1 MEVSKKLMAAANL
14 FPKLR
19 LGIKK
24 DGGGVESTGPHTVKM
39 VSDKIVQGLDRETGK
54 MIEYV
59 KYIVEEDGV
68 QKEYRTRL
76 KHKET
81 GELQYLVQ
89 NLSQVE
95 EGETVILEMKKMGVK
110 NYIEVRHVDGSKL
123 TDEDQDDVV
132 EPSHEDTDEV
142 SEEDLDAALDTIKN

>member
-1 MEVSKKLMAAANL
+1 MKVSKQLMDKAGI

-19 LGIKK
+19 LGTKK
-24 DGGGVESTGPHTVKM
+24 DGGGVVSTGPHTVTM
-39 VSDKIVQGLDRETGK
+39 VSDKIVNGLDRETGK

-95 EGETVILEMKKMGVK
+95 EGETVVLEMKKMGVK
-110 NYIEVRHVDGSKL
+110 NYVEVRHPDGSKV
-123 TDEDQDDVV
+123 TDEDQDDVID
-132 EPSHEDTDEV
+132 PN
-142 SEEDLDAALDTIKN
+142 EEIYD

>member
-1 MEVSKKLMAAANL
+1 MKVSKQLMDKAGI

-19 LGIKK
+19 LGVKK
-24 DGGGVESTGPHTVKM
+24 DGGGVVSTGPHTVTM
-39 VSDKIVQGLDRETGK
+39 VSDKIVNGLDRETGK

-95 EGETVILEMKKMGVK
+95 EGETVVLEMKKMGVK
-110 NYIEVRHVDGSKL
+110 NYVEVRHPDGSKL
-123 TDEDQDDVV
+123 TDEDQDDVID
-132 EPSHEDTDEV
+132 PN
-142 SEEDLDAALDTIKN
+142 EEAYD